1 MLSEIRQTE
10 KEKYF
15 VISVESKKDD
25 KPRAYKCNICIILQA
40 MKIAINMSKNNTQTL
55 ILKCFIAK
63 KCHRPEPSQ
72 TRNRNVTDDRSQVP
86 SR

>member
-15 VISVESKKDD
+15 MMSVESKKDN
-25 KPRAYKCNICIILQA
+25 KPSAYKCNICIILQA
-40 MKIAINMSKNNTQTL
+40 VKTAISMSKNNTQTL

-63 KCHRPEPSQ
+63 KCHQPEPSPSC
-72 TRNRNVTDDRSQVP
+72 NSNITDD
-86 SR
+86 